1 MLQIIK
7 REGLYGSGGEYLPLF
22 HMRLVLWIVP
32 GYRQL
37 VLQMNTHHG

>member
-22 HMRLVLWIVP
+22 SYAECVFDFAGMETVGVSDE
-32 GYRQL
+32 
-37 VLQMNTHHG
+37 